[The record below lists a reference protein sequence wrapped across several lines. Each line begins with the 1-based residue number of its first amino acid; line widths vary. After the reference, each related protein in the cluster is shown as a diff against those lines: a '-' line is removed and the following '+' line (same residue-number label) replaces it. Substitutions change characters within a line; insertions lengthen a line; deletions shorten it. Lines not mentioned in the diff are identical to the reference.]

1 MSAPDT
7 RRNGTA
13 RDETARDEE
22 DAAVVIAVLAALA
35 AASAHPGGNATAGP
49 ASVWSDPAHRFG
61 VRRPYAGSWWAS
73 GLPG

>member
-1 MSAPDT
+1 VSARGTAWDE
-7 RRNGTA
+7 TA

-61 VRRPYAGSWWAS
+61 VRRPSAGGWWAS

>member
-1 MSAPDT
+1 MSARGTAWDE
-7 RRNGTA
+7 TA

-35 AASAHPGGNATAGP
+35 AASAHPGGNTTAGP

-61 VRRPYAGSWWAS
+61 VRRPSAGSWWAS